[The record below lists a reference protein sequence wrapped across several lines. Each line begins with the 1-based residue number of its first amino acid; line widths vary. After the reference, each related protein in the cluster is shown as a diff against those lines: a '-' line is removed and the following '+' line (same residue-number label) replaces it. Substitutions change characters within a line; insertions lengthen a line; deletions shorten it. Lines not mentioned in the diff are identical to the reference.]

1 MESLLDPQTAEAL
14 GALRGQLTEA
24 VTTFGLDDPEK
35 LAAWQS
41 MLDTKLLPRLSPDFP
56 VTAAICGGGSSGKST
71 LFNSLTGTH
80 LSPTGGKA
88 GLNRRVLVGLH
99 PQRAEQSGFLEAL
112 FQPFGT
118 APEPLAAGDQVALTE
133 SGPPR
138 YALSEALPPHLALL
152 DTPDFDTGAQGVYT
166 NRELTQQ
173 SLEAADV
180 LIYIFTNA
188 NYNNRDNTGFLAQML
203 TAIGVR
209 PAILVYRV
217 YPSFSAEEVA
227 EHAATVAANL
237 YGDEA
242 DQHVLGIY
250 RVDEDNAVAAGEAPA
265 QPQPARP
272 QDPPLADLLASI
284 DPRHLRRQLFAT
296 VLVDVIAQ
304 AKTWQSALSAARTE
318 LQAYGGALGALQG
331 QAVQTALSHF
341 PLDPVLRRFAGIW
354 LESDPGYIKMMR
366 RTGKV
371 IELPFSTVVKTVR
384 WLSRHGTL
392 SRPGKEKTVK
402 APPPPEWHTELDQ
415 DLLTAANR
423 LYQGVTSDILEL
435 SLAARDP
442 LTKDLNA
449 HLESLK
455 RAGAPSPEACRI
467 TADPQR
473 PDTVTVCLG
482 VPKALTQAQ
491 QRVRRLEWRQTLER
505 ILAAK
510 AEILSFTAQM
520 DHDLRELA
528 ETRRRQM
535 GLGDQ
540 IKQTFSAALNVL
552 PATAAVT
559 YILATGDPIGAA
571 GIKVKLA
578 GIFGLHDLYAL
589 VAIPA
594 TAGLQK
600 ADMKQLEEM
609 LGPVAQS
616 WLQHKLET
624 INALFEMEVTGELK
638 TRTDE
643 ADQQAQRLSAGIQ
656 TLLATLSKAS
666 E

>member
-24 VTTFGLDDPEK
+24 VSTFGLDSPEK
-35 LAAWQS
+35 LAAWQQ
-41 MLDTKLLPRLSPDFP
+41 MLDAKLLPRLSPDFP

-71 LFNSLTGTH
+71 LFNSLAGSR
-80 LSPTGGKA
+80 LSPTGGRA

-112 FQPFGT
+112 FQPFGSP
-118 APEPLAAGDQVALTE
+118 PEALPAGAEDTLTE
-133 SGPPR
+133 GGPPL
-138 YALSEALPPHLALL
+138 YALSDKLPPHLALL
-152 DTPDFDTGAQGVYT
+152 DTPDFDTGAQGVYA
-166 NRELTQQ
+166 NRELTRQ

-180 LIYIFTNA
+180 LVYIFTNA
-188 NYNNRDNTGFLAQML
+188 NYNNRDNTDFLAKML

-217 YPSFSAEEVA
+217 YPSFSADEVA

-237 YGDEA
+237 YGEA
-242 DQHVLGIY
+242 ADRHVLGIY
-250 RVDEDNAVAAGEAPA
+250 RVDEDNAVAAGEAAVHPK
-265 QPQPARP
+265 PVRP
-272 QDPPLADLLASI
+272 QDPSLSDLLAAI
-284 DPRHLRRQLFAT
+284 DPRHLRRQLFTTILA
-296 VLVDVIAQ
+296 DVVAR
-304 AKTWQSALSAARTE
+304 AEAWQQSLAGAGAE
-318 LQAYGGALGALQG
+318 LKAYGGALGALQG

-354 LESDPGYIKMMR
+354 LESDPGYIKAMR
-366 RTGKV
+366 RTGKA
-371 IELPFSTVVKTVR
+371 IELPFSAVVKTVR
-384 WLSRHGTL
+384 WFSR
-392 SRPGKEKTVK
+392 RNK
-402 APPPPEWHTELDQ
+402 ADGPAKPPPPAWHLTLDQ
-415 DLLTAANR
+415 DLLKAANR
-423 LYQGVTSDILEL
+423 LYQGVTSERLEL

-442 LTKDLNA
+442 LAKTLQDLLEGLKGTGA
-449 HLESLK
+449 H
-455 RAGAPSPEACRI
+455 PSETSRI
-467 TADPQR
+467 AADPQH
-473 PDTVTVCLG
+473 PDKVTLCLG
-482 VPKALTQAQ
+482 VPAVLAGDQ
-491 QRVRRLEWRQTLER
+491 QRVRGLEWRRTLER

-510 AEILSFTAQM
+510 EEILGFTAQM
-520 DHDLRELA
+520 DRDLRELA

-535 GLGDQ
+535 GWGDQ
-540 IKQTFSAALNVL
+540 LKQTFSAALNVL

-624 INALFEMEVTGELK
+624 INTLFETEVTGGLK
-638 TRTDE
+638 RSAEE
-643 ADQQAQRLSAGIQ
+643 ALQQAEGLSAGIQ
-656 TLLATLSKAS
+656 VQLTALSKAG
-666 E
+666 

>member
-14 GALRGQLTEA
+14 EALRDTLTSA
-24 VTTFGLDDPEK
+24 VTTFGLDSPEE
-35 LAAWQS
+35 LAAWQH
-41 MLDTKLLPRLSPDFP
+41 MLDAKLLPRLSPDFP

-71 LFNSLTGTH
+71 LFNSLTGKA
-80 LSPTGGKA
+80 LSPTGGRA

-99 PQRAEQSGFLEAL
+99 PQRAGKSGFLEAL

-118 APEPLAAGDQVALTE
+118 APEPLAAGDQTALTE

-138 YALSEALPPHLALL
+138 YALSEQLPPHLALL
-152 DTPDFDTGAQGVYT
+152 DTPDFDTGAKGVYT
-166 NRELTQQ
+166 NRTLTQQ

-188 NYNNRDNTGFLAQML
+188 NYNNRDNTDFMAQML

-217 YPSFSAEEVA
+217 YPSFSAAEVA

-237 YGDEA
+237 YGDGA
-242 DQHVLGIY
+242 DEHVLGIY
-250 RVDEDNAVAAGEAPA
+250 RVDEDNAVAAGEASA

-272 QDPPLADLLASI
+272 QDPPLADLLAGI
-284 DPRHLRRQLFAT
+284 DPRHLRRQLFAS
-296 VLVDVIAQ
+296 VLADVIAQ
-304 AKTWQSALSAARTE
+304 AENWQTALTAARAE
-318 LQAYGGALGALQG
+318 LAAYGGALGALQG

-354 LESDPGYIKMMR
+354 LESDPGYIKLMR
-366 RTGKV
+366 RTGKA
-371 IELPFSTVVKTVR
+371 IDLPFSAVVKTVR
-384 WLSRHGTL
+384 WLSRHG
-392 SRPGKEKTVK
+392 KEKATK
-402 APPPPEWHTELDQ
+402 ASAQSEWHTELDQ

-435 SLAARDP
+435 SLADRDP
-442 LTKDLNA
+442 LAKDLKA
-449 HLESLK
+449 HLETLK
-455 RAGAPSPEACRI
+455 RVGTPSPEACRI

-482 VPKALTQAQ
+482 LPAVLKQAQ
-491 QRVRRLEWRQTLER
+491 QRVRRLEWRKTLER

-510 AEILSFTAQM
+510 ADILGFTAQM
-520 DHDLRELA
+520 DRDLRALA

-535 GLGDQ
+535 GFGDQ
-540 IKQTFSAALNVL
+540 LKQTFSAALNVL

-624 INALFEMEVTGELK
+624 INALFEKEVTRELI
-638 TRTDE
+638 TNANE
-643 ADQQAQRLSAGIQ
+643 AVQQAERLSANVQ
-656 TLLATLSKAS
+656 TQLMLLSKAG
-666 E
+666 